1 MRHTILQELV
11 LNFPLFLNPVLSTVT
26 IPFSG
31 WGLTGDSCSPYI
43 STVLQ
48 EVEVSIVS
56 DVVCEAAS
64 STSAFNQSTQW
75 GGCVTVPYWSY
86 INQIS
91 SDMVCAGAAGKSP
104 CHGDSGGPLTVKN
117 ALTKKHDLVGV
128 VSWGS
133 GCATVSCS

>member
-1 MRHTILQELV
+1 M
-11 LNFPLFLNPVLSTVT
+11 
-26 IPFSG
+26 
-31 WGLTGDSCSPYI
+31 
-43 STVLQ
+43 Q

-64 STSAFNQSTQW
+64 STSAFNISIQW
-75 GGCVTVPYWSY
+75 GCVTVPYWSY
-86 INQIS
+86 KNQIS

-117 ALTKKHDLVGV
+117 SLTNKHDLVGV
-128 VSWGS
+128 VSWGW